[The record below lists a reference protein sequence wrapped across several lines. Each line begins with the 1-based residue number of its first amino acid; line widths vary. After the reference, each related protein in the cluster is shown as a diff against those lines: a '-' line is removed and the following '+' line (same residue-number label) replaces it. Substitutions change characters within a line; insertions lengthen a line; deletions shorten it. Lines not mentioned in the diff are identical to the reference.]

1 MMSYLILLVV
11 VFFLGEKRQRIAP
24 LKYDTYAQNALG
36 PWLFFTHII
45 RFRSLPFSRFRRR
58 SIGSL

>member
-36 PWLFFTHII
+36 AWLFFLHILYVFVL
-45 RFRSLPFSRFRRR
+45 RRSLVFVV
-58 SIGSL
+58 GQ